1 MSQWRNRKFKTRSNR
16 QHGSEV
22 ILSAVFL
29 FFVFF
34 TNRTLPYIVVTRERI
49 HERTRFR
56 ELTYHF
62 SGVHLECA
70 VSLRTNAHLC
80 SYMLYYYHVT
90 LFNVTLTIFH
100 RASFLDQG
108 RFFCRMIEDEGTKI
122 SQIQTVTYLSSPEL
136 FVLLWVEGWYPAM
149 KRNLFY
155 REILPNA
162 RLHRNRSSD
171 AIAIASKLRS
181 IVKLLWRKYE
191 HLCGRCGSFAIE
203 ITAAAFIDDR
213 P

>member
-80 SYMLYYYHVT
+80 SYMLYYSRY
-90 LFNVTLTIFH
+90 TIQCNINDFPS
-100 RASFLDQG
+100 R
-108 RFFCRMIEDEGTKI
+108 
-122 SQIQTVTYLSSPEL
+122 
-136 FVLLWVEGWYPAM
+136 
-149 KRNLFY
+149 
-155 REILPNA
+155 ILP
-162 RLHRNRSSD
+162 RSRAILLSHDRGRRHEDISD
-171 AIAIASKLRS
+171 TNCHIPVFAWAFCTSMGGRS
-181 IVKLLWRKYE
+181 ISRHEKKFILSWD
-191 HLCGRCGSFAIE
+191 
-203 ITAAAFIDDR
+203 TA
-213 P
+213 